1 MCVEFDYLCQYLCE
15 CSTLLLPSISDSF
28 LLQTDA
34 SGKGIAAVLS
44 VCRDG
49 EEMAIAFYSKKQSP
63 AESRYSATEKHLT
76 IPTSPFFIY

>member
-1 MCVEFDYLCQYLCE
+1 MCVEFDYLCQCLCE
-15 CSTLLLPSISDSF
+15 CTLLLPSLSDSF

-49 EEMAIAFYSKKQSP
+49 EEMPIAFYSKKLSP
-63 AESRYSATEKHLT
+63 AEADIQLQK
-76 IPTSPFFIY
+76 